1 MPLDVP
7 GCTRATMIIVVSI
20 SIFIYAAPRESR
32 VCFCNSHIEYITF
45 CVFNSARGQACFDS
59 LVGNQLEVM
68 ISNIAFSC
76 NNSLIYFVRYCHPG
90 FTICVELSCAW
101 QCAVIFVLLQIYA
114 GLIIEYHSRE
124 HCQFMVGTDHC

>member
-20 SIFIYAAPRESR
+20 SIFIYAAMRESITP
-32 VCFCNSHIEYITF
+32 VLCNSHIEYINV
-45 CVFNSARGQACFDS
+45 CVANSARGQACFDS

-90 FTICVELSCAW
+90 FTICV
-101 QCAVIFVLLQIYA
+101 
-114 GLIIEYHSRE
+114 
-124 HCQFMVGTDHC
+124 